1 MVDPVK
7 NEYTGPTTGYSG
19 PTDTAGKDGT
29 QGGEPAKIYS
39 LVKHLVDD
47 GALLIRKELALA
59 ASEVSRS
66 VQDTRK
72 GVAGLLSGTVV
83 LNAGF
88 IFLLA
93 AATIGLAQVMEPWM
107 AALIVGVVTTV
118 VGLVMVQS
126 GKKKLEPSSFK
137 PERAMEEMRKDKD
150 SIRGVT
156 S

>member
-1 MVDPVK
+1 MVDPAENK
-7 NEYTGPTTGYSG
+7 YTGPTTAYSG
-19 PTDTAGKDGT
+19 PTDASGKDGT
-29 QGGEPAKIYS
+29 PGGEPAKIYS

-118 VGLVMVQS
+118 VGLVMVQA

-137 PERAMEEMRKDKD
+137 PERTMEEMRKDKD